1 MIFVWVVEL
10 LIDMNTSNTKLYKI
24 TLALAGILQATT
36 IVRDLAKTGTT
47 DEAAFTTSINSIY
60 KIDAANI
67 IDIFGSTQ
75 NLRTGLKE
83 IINLFGRNKTKID
96 PYISRYVVSTMH
108 LERKL
113 IKDKTIMDTL
123 ARRIKYAASQ
133 ANYFSSGTHPTVI
146 ASLAD
151 IYINTIGT
159 LPFRLQVL
167 GQAKFLQQTETI
179 NKIRAT
185 LLAAVRSA
193 VLWQQVGGNRL
204 QLFFQRTKLANM
216 AKQILNS

>member
-1 MIFVWVVEL
+1 MEL
-10 LIDMNTSNTKLYKI
+10 LIDMSTSTRKLYNI
-24 TLALAGILQATT
+24 TLALAGILQATA
-36 IVRDLAKTGTT
+36 IVRDLAKTGIT

-60 KIDAANI
+60 KIDATNI
-67 IDIFGSTQ
+67 IDIYGNTQ
-75 NLRTGLKE
+75 NLRMGLQE
-83 IINLFGRNKTKID
+83 LINLFSNNKTKND
-96 PYISRYVVSTMH
+96 PYISRYVVSTMY

-113 IKDKTIMDTL
+113 IKNKTVMDTL
-123 ARRIKYAASQ
+123 ARRIKYAVSQ
-133 ANYFSSGTHPTVI
+133 ANYFSSTHPTVI

-151 IYINTIGT
+151 IYIKTIGT
-159 LPFRLQVL
+159 LPFRLQIL